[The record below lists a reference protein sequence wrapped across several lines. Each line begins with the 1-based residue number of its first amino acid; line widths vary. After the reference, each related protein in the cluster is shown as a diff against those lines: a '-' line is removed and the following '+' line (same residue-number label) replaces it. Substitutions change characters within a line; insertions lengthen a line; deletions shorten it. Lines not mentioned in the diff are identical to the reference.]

1 MLPDNWCV
9 MTNDQIGISM
19 RIGAT
24 VFFTLM
30 VLCVKLTSGTIPL
43 GQVVFFRSVIA
54 LIPLVLFLRLTDDF
68 PGGLSTKRPFGHVT
82 RCLFGAAAMFASF
95 ATIQYL
101 PIAEATIIGY
111 VTPIFTMI
119 LARIVLAEQVTATR
133 WIGVALG
140 FSGILPLVL
149 PDLTG
154 TKANEEYLIGV
165 SLGFITAML
174 TSVAMIQVRSLT
186 KTENAGA
193 IAFYFAFTCAV
204 LGAAT
209 FPLGWS
215 APSMEEYALLVGAGF
230 AGGIAHILMTL
241 GYKYSE
247 ASKLAPFEYLSLV
260 FAVLADLMI
269 FDIVPASN
277 FYVAAAFIFTSVSF
291 VAIKDRRKP
300 KPAQT

>member
-1 MLPDNWCV
+1 

-24 VFFTLM
+24 LFFTLM

-43 GQVVFFRSVIA
+43 GQMVFFRSAIA

-68 PGGLSTKRPFGHVT
+68 PGGLSTKRPFGHIR
-82 RCLFGAAAMFASF
+82 RCLLGAAAMFSSF
-95 ATIQYL
+95 ATIRYL

-119 LARIVLAEQVTATR
+119 LARIILGEQVTSAR

-140 FSGILPLVL
+140 FSSILTLILPQ
-149 PDLTG
+149 LTSIQG
-154 TKANEEYLIGV
+154 NEDYLIGV
-165 SLGFITAML
+165 SLGFLTAML

-193 IAFYFAFTCAV
+193 IAFYFALTCAV
-204 LGAAT
+204 FGAAT
-209 FPLGWS
+209 LPLGW
-215 APSMEEYALLVGAGF
+215 ATPSLEEYALLIGAGF
-230 AGGIAHILMTL
+230 AGGVAHILMTL

-260 FAVLADLMI
+260 FAVLADLLI
-269 FDIVPASN
+269 FNIIPGSN
-277 FYVAAAFIFTSVSF
+277 FYVAAAFIIASVSF
-291 VAIKDRRKP
+291 VAMKDRP
-300 KPAQT
+300 KGKTVRT